1 MNIVSLECLDIR
13 YDQYQSEYHRTCCNT
28 CNDYVE
34 TFKTAVIL
42 YEMFMDN
49 CCTKMYY
56 IYQVLV
62 SKIVRYHICEIMM
75 NNV

>member
-13 YDQYQSEYHRTCCNT
+13 YHQYQSEYHRTCNT
-28 CNDYVE
+28 CDDYVE

-42 YEMFMDN
+42 NEMFMDN
-49 CCTKMYY
+49 CCIKMYY